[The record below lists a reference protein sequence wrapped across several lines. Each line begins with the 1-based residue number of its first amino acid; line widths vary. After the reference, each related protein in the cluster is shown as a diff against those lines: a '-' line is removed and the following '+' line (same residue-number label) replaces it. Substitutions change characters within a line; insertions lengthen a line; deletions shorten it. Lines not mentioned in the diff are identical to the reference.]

1 MHSSLMGAV
10 VIVAALVLLA
20 ACADPFGPGPTIARD
35 PTVIARLAR
44 ERPAVPTVP
53 SDSAGIPPSIPP
65 VYEEAPAGLDFPE

>member
-1 MHSSLMGAV
+1 MHASLTGAV
-10 VIVAALVLLA
+10 VIMAALVLA

-35 PTVIARLAR
+35 PTVIAQLAR